1 MFRKKKGEKKGG
13 GPLGLLEG
21 HKAIQCRNTAALTR
35 TQHVHGGQEPPEEDA
50 NGRFYNIF

>member
-1 MFRKKKGEKKGG
+1 MKKKGEKKEAG

-21 HKAIQCRNTAALTR
+21 QKAIQYRNAAALTR